1 MDINSVLRGIAN
13 NGNKNLT
20 GVENNTTRKSD
31 TKTADTAM
39 ANLANGSEKVTLT
52 SAASRLGQLNMQS
65 NANTSEVNAERV
77 ASLRAAIADGSY
89 KPNPTSIAARLMTFE
104 NQLKG

>member
-31 TKTADTAM
+31 GKTSDTLA
-39 ANLANGSEKVTLT
+39 ANLANGGEKVTLT

-65 NANTSEVNAERV
+65 NANASEVNAERV

-89 KPNPTSIAARLMTFE
+89 KPNPAGIAARLMSFE